1 MQDAKQVFLLFT
13 EQLRP
18 QKLEEAILL
27 PRVRKEL
34 ERGLHNHI
42 LFIGPAG
49 CGKTTCSRILAK
61 GHDTLTINASLER
74 GIDTIRDRVVT
85 FATNS
90 SLVDGVE
97 QLKVIVLEECD
108 NMTSDAWS
116 SLRATIEKY
125 SKTVRFIGN
134 CNYPEK
140 IPDPILSRFDV
151 VSFNPVDKSEEEYLF
166 NEYVKRA
173 SAILSSCKI
182 KADEES
188 VKAFVKSEFPDLRT
202 VIKKIQQ
209 LVMQGTTELTIESLK
224 KTFDN
229 SALFALM
236 TSKPDPWTNYKA
248 ICGEY
253 ANKAEEGVVAIGKDF
268 PEYLRSFAPDKIN
281 KLPMVIIT
289 AAEHQ
294 EQLDHVI
301 DKLITLLSLVY
312 KIQIILNS

>member
-1 MQDAKQVFLLFT
+1 MKDQQSLLFT
-13 EQLRP
+13 ERLRP
-18 QKLEEAILL
+18 QRLEEAILL

-34 ERGLHNHI
+34 ERGLHNHM
-42 LFIGPAG
+42 LFIGSAG

-97 QLKVIVLEECD
+97 QLKVIILEECD
-108 NMTSDAWS
+108 NMTNDAWS

-151 VSFNPVDKSEEEYLF
+151 ISFTPVNKDEEEYLLK
-166 NEYVKRA
+166 EYASRA
-173 SAILSSCKI
+173 SAILKSCKI
-182 KADEES
+182 SFTDEAVTE
-188 VKAFVKSEFPDLRT
+188 FVKSEFPDLRT

-209 LVMQGTTELTIESLK
+209 LVMQGTKELTVESLK

-229 SALFALM
+229 SELFSMML
-236 TSKPDPWTNYKA
+236 KKGDPWANYKA

-253 ANKAEEGVVAIGKDF
+253 GNRAEEGVIAIGKDF
-268 PEYLRSFAPDKIN
+268 PSYLKSFAPDKMN
-281 KLPMVIIT
+281 KLPMIIIT

-294 EQLDHVI
+294 EQLDHVV

-312 KIQIILNS
+312 KIQIILTS